1 MYAKVFKR
9 KRTTFIIYQEI
20 AKDLNKEGLNRYTE
34 EIKHIFIVKS
44 QQKT

>member
-20 AKDLNKEGLNRYTE
+20 AKDLNKGGLNQYTE
-34 EIKHIFIVKS
+34 EKKHIFIVKS